1 MTPTPS
7 ILLTGR
13 IPSSVVAKLEAIGDL
28 DQFRRDGVDVMP
40 HDELVARVA
49 GKQALVSMITDAI
62 GRDVIESGA
71 DLKVIANAA
80 VGYNNIDVAAAR
92 ERGII
97 VTNTPGV
104 LTDATA
110 DLTWALILG
119 ITRRMGEGERLVRR
133 GGWKGWT
140 FDFMLGAELRGKQ
153 LGIVGYGGI
162 GRAVAARGRAFGMRI
177 AYTSRTPKN
186 DPDAEAM
193 PFDRLLATSDIVSL
207 HCPLTPETRHLID
220 QPALARMK
228 RSAYLINTS
237 RGPVV
242 DEKALAWALRM
253 HLIAGAGLD
262 VFEEEPKVESELL
275 TLENVMVVP
284 HLGSGTVE
292 TRTAMADLA
301 ARNVAAVL
309 SGQGPLTPV
318 S

>member
-1 MTPTPS
+1 VSPKPS

-13 IPSSVVAKLEAIGDL
+13 IPSSVVARLEEIGDL
-28 DQFRRDGVDVMP
+28 EQFRRDGVDVMP
-40 HDELVARVA
+40 HDELIARVA
-49 GKQALVSMITDAI
+49 GKQALVSMITDAVN
-62 GRDVIESGA
+62 REVIEAGTA
-71 DLKVIANAA
+71 LKVIANAA
-80 VGYNNIDVAAAR
+80 VGYNNIDVRAAR
-92 ERGII
+92 QRGVI

-119 ITRRMGEGERLVRR
+119 ITRRVGEGERLVRC
-133 GGWKGWT
+133 GEWKGWT
-140 FDFMLGAELRGKQ
+140 FDFMLGAELRAKQ
-153 LGIVGYGGI
+153 LGIVGYGAI
-162 GRAVAARGRAFGMRI
+162 GQAVAARGRAFGMRV
-177 AYTSRTPKN
+177 AYASRTPKS
-186 DPDAEAM
+186 DPSAEPM
-193 PFDRLLATSDIVSL
+193 PLDRLLATSDVVSL

-242 DEKALAWALRM
+242 DEKALAWALRT
-253 HLIAGAGLD
+253 HLIAGAALD
-262 VFEEEPKVESELL
+262 VFEDEPRVEPELL
-275 TLENVMVVP
+275 TLENVLLAP

-309 SGQGPLTPV
+309 SGQPPLTPV
-318 S
+318 